1 LPAGSVVI
9 KRAKAPAA
17 TAPWSAPLLL
27 MKEDLGITVAAVG
40 VVLLVAGA
48 RKVVA
53 ALTVA
58 GVAGCAVLLLVV
70 IPR

>member
-1 LPAGSVVI
+1 
-9 KRAKAPAA
+9 
-17 TAPWSAPLLL
+17 